1 MQTVTV
7 ARRAA
12 EAAKLPPKPAPA
24 YQTANP
30 PQDPTVAWKA
40 EAETELLVALRDG
53 DLLAQGRYTEERTHG
68 WGHGGDSS
76 GFGLLSGYHAS
87 IRPEQW
93 REGKYS
99 LGRLT
104 ARDWEFIDIRVGRF
118 LVKAIWPDYIPE
130 PVRPAQGAADAIYTT
145 PYLDLMQA
153 VIAQFGISAG
163 NQGKKECLTDSVS
176 RTAGRGRTCVQ
187 QACRR
192 HGHADPAARRL
203 SAAAQSG
210 SFGPD
215 PVGQAET
222 TTGPRVPGGPSR
234 RAGDGRFRGPQSALE
249 TAHGYP
255 TERSFRRGDAAA
267 RARLCRGAG
276 LSSRSS
282 VWGTMRSRRGCRT
295 VAEAAYRQRIAL
307 GEDGWTGSAPARS
320 AITASTW
327 PR

>member
-1 MQTVTV
+1 MSLQTLDRTQWSYADALAHVQTVTV
-7 ARRAA
+7 ARRAV
-12 EAAKLPPKPAPA
+12 EAAKLPPKPVPE
-24 YQTANP
+24 YQTWNP

-76 GFGLLSGYHAS
+76 GFGLHSGYHAS

-153 VIAQFGISAG
+153 AIAQFGISAG
-163 NQGKKECLTDSVS
+163 NQGKKECLTDWFLEQQVEGELVS
-176 RTAGRGRTCVQ
+176 NKLADAMATLIRLPFAQRGG
-187 QACRR
+187 AK
-192 HGHADPAARRL
+192 RL
-203 SAAAQSG
+203 L
-210 SFGPD
+210 GPD
-215 PVGQAET
+215 LRR
-222 TTGPRVPGGPSR
+222 TG
-234 RAGDGRFRGPQSALE
+234 
-249 TAHGYP
+249 
-255 TERSFRRGDAAA
+255 
-267 RARLCRGAG
+267 
-276 LSSRSS
+276 
-282 VWGTMRSRRGCRT
+282 
-295 VAEAAYRQRIAL
+295 
-307 GEDGWTGSAPARS
+307 
-320 AITASTW
+320 
-327 PR
+327 